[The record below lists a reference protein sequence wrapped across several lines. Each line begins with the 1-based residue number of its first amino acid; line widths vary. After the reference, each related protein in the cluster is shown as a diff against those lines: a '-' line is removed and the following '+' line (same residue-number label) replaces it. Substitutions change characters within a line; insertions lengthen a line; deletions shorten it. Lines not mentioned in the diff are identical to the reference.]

1 MTTFLYILL
10 AIVVL
15 MVLIMVHEFGH
26 YIAGK
31 ILGFKINEFSIG
43 FGPAIFKRE
52 KKDGELFAIRA
63 FPLGGYCAFEG
74 EDEDG
79 KDVAGSFNSMKPWKR
94 VIVLLSGVTF
104 NFLFGILF
112 AAIFLMYSGFTTVSI
127 SQTVRQSGID
137 TIDFQRG
144 DIVVA
149 VDGKTVEAYRTFDMM
164 LKNYSEGDE
173 FVVTVDRNGTMVD
186 VNVKK
191 QNLSP
196 FYFVANE
203 SYFDGKTFVYDDATN
218 AYKALSLESF
228 TEQVISI
235 STVGIVKD
243 ETNGRYDEALKAY
256 LSTIYVDNLG
266 SKTYADNDY
275 FSWLI
280 DGNDKNSAVIA
291 FSSGGTSLGIV
302 QTYVGKD
309 YGFFESIGKAWPYSF
324 YLCDLIIDALVGLF
338 TGATPLAEMGGTI
351 TAIGQ
356 IAEIS
361 QMSLAHFL
369 LLIPLLAMNLAV
381 FNILPF
387 PSLDGA
393 RTLFV
398 IWEWIFKKPVN
409 RKVEGYIHTIGLFLL
424 LGLVVFFDIYHF
436 FIAAKLLL

>member
-1 MTTFLYILL
+1 MTTVLYILL

-43 FGPAIFKRE
+43 FGPAIFQRQR
-52 KKDGELFAIRA
+52 KDGELFAIRA

-79 KDVAGSFNSMKPWKR
+79 NDTKGSFNSMKPWKR

-104 NFLFGILF
+104 NFLFGVLF

-127 SQTVRQSGID
+127 SQTVNQTGVDAID
-137 TIDFQRG
+137 LKRG
-144 DIVVA
+144 DIVVV
-149 VDGKTVEAYRTFDMM
+149 VDGKTVEAYRTFDML
-164 LKNYSEGDE
+164 LKNYGEGDE
-173 FVVTVDRNGTMVD
+173 FVVTVDRNGTLVD
-186 VNVKK
+186 VGVKK
-191 QNLSP
+191 QTFAP

-203 SYFDGKTFVYDDATN
+203 SYFNGKTFVYDDATGS
-218 AYKALSLESF
+218 YKTLPLEKF
-228 TEQVISI
+228 VENVTSI
-235 STVGIVKD
+235 STAGFVKD
-243 ETNGRYDEALKAY
+243 ETNGRYDAALKVY
-256 LSTIYVDNLG
+256 LETVYIDSTG
-266 SKTYADNDY
+266 SKNYADEE
-275 FSWLI
+275 FSWLV
-280 DGNDKNSAVIA
+280 DGNDENQPVIA
-291 FSSGGTSLGIV
+291 FSSGGTSVGII

-309 YGFFESIGKAWPYSF
+309 YGFFEAIGKAWPYSF

-338 TGATPLAEMGGTI
+338 TGVTPLAEMGGTI

-398 IWEWIFKKPVN
+398 IWEWIFKKPIN

-436 FIAAKLLL
+436 FIAARLIL